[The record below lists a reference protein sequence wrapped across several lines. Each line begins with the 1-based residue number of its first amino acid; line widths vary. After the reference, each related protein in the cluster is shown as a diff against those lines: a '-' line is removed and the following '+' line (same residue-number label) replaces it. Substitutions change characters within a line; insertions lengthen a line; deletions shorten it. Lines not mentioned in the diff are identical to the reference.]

1 MKHIHLR
8 ITSKMEEDRV
18 PLRCGN
24 MKITPAEEDTILD
37 FVENALPEESE
48 NTAEELFTE
57 AVMEV
62 SPDGRI
68 TLRYEES
75 ELSGMEGT
83 TTELIF
89 LQNEPTLV
97 TLRRT
102 GTVRCALVM
111 EEHKQ
116 HSGVYETPVMP
127 LDLTVTTHSLINTV
141 TEDGGYMEAYYS
153 LRFGTVTTTRTWLK
167 VEVLMG

>member
-1 MKHIHLR
+1 MIEKNVIISVRGEQYFEDIDPDTVEL
-8 ITSKMEEDRV
+8 TSEGRM
-18 PLRCGN
+18 
-24 MKITPAEEDTILD
+24 TIRDDGEIILAYD
-37 FVENALPEESE
+37 E
-48 NTAEELFTE
+48 TELT
-57 AVMEV
+57 
-62 SPDGRI
+62 
-68 TLRYEES
+68 
-75 ELSGMEGT
+75 GMEGT

-89 LQNEPTLV
+89 MQNEPTLV

-127 LDLTVTTHSLINTV
+127 LDLTVTTHSLINTI

-153 LRFGTVTTTRTWLK
+153 LRFGTVTTTRTRLK
-167 VEVLMG
+167 VEVLLG